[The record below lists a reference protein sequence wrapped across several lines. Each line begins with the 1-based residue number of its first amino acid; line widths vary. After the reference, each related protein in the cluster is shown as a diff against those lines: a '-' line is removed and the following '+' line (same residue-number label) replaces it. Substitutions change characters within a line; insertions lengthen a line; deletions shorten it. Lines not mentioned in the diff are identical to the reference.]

1 MYIVKVEFIKMKNT
15 KNSHNEIVSTRYL
28 EQSQFKTFE
37 NREDAINFIEE
48 LPKGIQINKYGNST
62 EITGAKIFRQVNDLA
77 IDFYKEVK

>member
-1 MYIVKVEFIKMKNT
+1 MYIVKVLANRT
-15 KNSHNEIVSTRYL
+15 KNDKNANNVVVRTRQLKQCY
-28 EQSQFKTFE
+28 FKEFE

-77 IDFYKEVK
+77 IDFYKESK